1 MVILMEE
8 LHSIKGYREL
18 TLFLGVNIADLYLS
32 SLLLRGEPAPNMV
45 ILGVTSLLLA
55 VKMNEPIV
63 PNLQNMSILI
73 NQKMPGS
80 LTLKDLI
87 SLERLII
94 KELDFNL
101 QTQTPIT
108 FVERFCQL
116 MHYDQGL
123 VKVA

>member
-1 MVILMEE
+1 MEE

-18 TLFLGVNIADLYLS
+18 TLYLSVNIADLYLS
-32 SLLLRGEPAPNMV
+32 SLLLKGEPAPNMV

-63 PNLQNMSILI
+63 PNLQNMTILI

-87 SLERLII
+87 SLEILII

-101 QTQTPIT
+101 QTQTSIT

-116 MHYDQGL
+116 MHFDQGL
-123 VKVA
+123 VKE